1 LFYFSNFVKP
11 QKWLS
16 KFFSTPFLISPF
28 RKAKN
33 ESLDLD
39 ELIHRL
45 LKAREAKEV
54 KMSGNEITLLCRQ
67 AREIFLCQPILLEL
81 SAPLKICGDIH
92 GKT

>member
-11 QKWLS
+11 QKWSS
-16 KFFSTPFLISPF
+16 KFFSTPSLISSF

-33 ESLDLD
+33 QALDLD

-54 KMSGNEITLLCRQ
+54 KMSEQEITLICRQ

-81 SAPLKICGDIH
+81 SAPLKVCGDVH